1 MSKTDMKAVVYEI
14 ETGVVLA
21 CGEVSVDKEEK
32 TVHDKEAKVA
42 IRGGKFDDKIAV
54 VDATDLDLTGIEP
67 LLWRYIPSSKTFV
80 VNENCEAFTPQEEE

>member
-1 MSKTDMKAVVYEI
+1 MKAVIYEI

-21 CGEVSVDKEEK
+21 CGEVSVDKK
-32 TVHDKEAKVA
+32 DGTLYDKEAKAA
-42 IRGGKFDDKIAV
+42 IRGGNFDEKIAV

-67 LLWRYIPSSKTFV
+67 LLWRYIPSSQTFV